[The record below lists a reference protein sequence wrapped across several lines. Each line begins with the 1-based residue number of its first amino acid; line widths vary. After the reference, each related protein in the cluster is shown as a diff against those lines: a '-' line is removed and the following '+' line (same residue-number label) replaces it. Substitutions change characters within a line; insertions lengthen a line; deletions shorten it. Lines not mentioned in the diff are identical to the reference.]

1 MILAKTTDILLTQS
15 EMLQNNITSVL
26 DNFETNT
33 RVYYQG
39 DEPIVETQTEIV
51 E

>member
-1 MILAKTTDILLTQS
+1 MILAKTTEILLTQS

-26 DNFETNT
+26 DNFETDT

-39 DEPIVETQTEIV
+39 DEPIVEEII